1 MIRFSLFVF
10 IIFCSVS
17 LLPQLH
23 AQVVFSNLSD
33 NPAMRDND
41 GSLEERN
48 YISSQRV
55 VLLAGDTQT
64 ICITRADLDLFDT
77 LINVNPVN
85 PDFEV
90 RTDLN
95 CITIN
100 ALAGAPTGETNLTFQ
115 YITVSGFILNY
126 TVYLEIVEPL
136 SLPFF
141 DDFSYNS
148 KLPDPALWVDRN
160 VFINNTMALEPPSV
174 GVATFDGLNSNGTP
188 YGGGFARADYLTSNY
203 IDLSTV
209 KQDEV
214 VYLSYFLQPKG
225 NTYNHQLRDS
235 IEIEFKN
242 KDGVWEKAASHK
254 GIDPS
259 NPSSY
264 IPPFQQY
271 SIVVD
276 TSYRYEGFQFRFV
289 NYNYR
294 LGVYSTWHLDYVT
307 MIVNQVPSLN
317 LRDIAFISVPNK
329 ILKRYSAIPYKQL
342 VGHETEELANTTEI
356 QLNNH
361 FLFEGE
367 NIIDNHLVIEELTTG
382 TVILNKK
389 LTDIKDQ
396 FEPPIGIS
404 KFSNPF
410 DHTEIKAFLES
421 VPAADLPLIFRTTY
435 SYVQDQ
441 EPDDSTFQAENNIVQ
456 TETEVGYV
464 MAYDDGTA
472 ELNIAAE
479 ANNSIKSQIAVKF
492 HLNEG
497 DTLRAV
503 QFHFPRLF
511 DDVSKQLFNIKV
523 WIGDLNDEVADYTYQ
538 LQKPIYADGLF
549 DTLQGFTTYPLVD
562 DLQDSIAKPLYIPAG
577 DYYIGWQQFTVSST
591 GQYVPVGFDRNY
603 VGGEFLTFY
612 KSSGDWQSL
621 DQLSTSPLL
630 KGIPMVRAKFQNSL
644 LTSKTDNLKSINEI
658 NFYPNP
664 TNGLISIDK
673 TMKLPTGSRYIVYN
687 AIGNKILSG
696 NIEKDIDLSSFS
708 GNLFYVHITGPD
720 GSVLGLSKILK
731 VN

>member
-10 IIFCSVS
+10 IIFCSFS
-17 LLPQLH
+17 FSIQLN
-23 AQVVFSNLSD
+23 AQVVFSNLTD
-33 NPAMRDND
+33 NPALSIND
-41 GSLEERN
+41 GLEERD
-48 YISSQRV
+48 YISSQRI
-55 VLLAGDTQT
+55 VLIAGDTQT
-64 ICITRADLDLFDT
+64 VCIVRPDLDLFDT
-77 LINVNPVN
+77 LIYVQGGVSTN
-85 PDFEV
+85 FEV
-90 RTDLN
+90 RTAFN

-100 ALAGAPTGETNLTFQ
+100 ALEDASTEVATLSFQ
-115 YITVSGFILNY
+115 YITASGVILDY
-126 TVYLEIVEPL
+126 KVYLEIAEPL
-136 SLPFF
+136 NLPFF

-148 KLPDPALWVDRN
+148 KVPDPDLWVDRN
-160 VFINNTMALEPPSV
+160 VFVNNTMALEPPSI

-188 YGGGFARADYLTSNY
+188 YGGGFSRADYLTSTH
-203 IDLSTV
+203 IDLSVVNTN
-209 KQDEV
+209 DI

-235 IEIEFKN
+235 IEIEFK
-242 KDGVWEKAASHK
+242 KTDGTWVKAASHK

-259 NPSSY
+259 YPSSY

-271 SIVVD
+271 SIIVD
-276 TSYRYEGFQFRFV
+276 QKYWHNGFQFRFV

-294 LGVYSTWHLDYVT
+294 QGIYSTWHLDYVK
-307 MIVNQVPSLN
+307 MAVNQIPSLN
-317 LRDIAFISVPNK
+317 LNDIAFVTPPSRL
-329 ILKRYSAIPYKQL
+329 LKSYSAIPYKQL
-342 VGHETEELANTTEI
+342 HGYENEELANTTEI
-356 QLNNH
+356 QIYNH
-361 FLFEGE
+361 FLE
-367 NIIDNHLVIEELTTG
+367 NPEDIFNTKLIIEELTTG
-382 TVILNKK
+382 TLILEKELVNTVPQLNPAVGLNK
-389 LTDIKDQ
+389 
-396 FEPPIGIS
+396 FV
-404 KFSNPF
+404 NPF
-410 DHTEIKAFLES
+410 DVSQIAEEIAS
-421 VPAADLPLIFRTTY
+421 VPAGQLPLIFRTTY
-435 SYVQDQ
+435 SYDQDQ
-441 EPDDSTFQAENNIVQ
+441 EIPALKRNN
-456 TETEVGYV
+456 TTSSLTEVGYT

-497 DTLRAV
+497 DSLRAV

-523 WIGDLNDEVADYTYQ
+523 WVGDLNHEIADYTYQ

-562 DLQDSIAKPLYIPAG
+562 DLQNNIPKPLYIPAG

-591 GQYVPVGFDRNY
+591 GQYIPVGFDRNY
-603 VGGEFLTFY
+603 IGGEFLTFY

-644 LTSKTDNLKSINEI
+644 LTSKTDDLKSIAEI

-664 TNGLISIDK
+664 TTGLISIDK
-673 TMKLPTGSRYIVYN
+673 TRELPAGSRYIVYN
-687 AIGNKILSG
+687 AIGNKVLSG
-696 NIEKDIDLSSFS
+696 TIKQDIDLSSFS